1 MTVNAKQNGGCIDV
15 FFFFFFFFATKR
27 NLESKALD
35 IYLNR

>member
-15 FFFFFFFFATKR
+15 FFFFFFFATKR